1 VALVVALVVDH
12 YYIPVHVSLHT
23 LGYHNFRPKRQQ
35 FSLVLILV
43 G

>member
-1 VALVVALVVDH
+1 VALVVALMVDH
-12 YYIPVHVSLHT
+12 YIPVDFSLHT